1 MRSPMLVDSAKA
13 TTAVLAAI
21 VAAPLLGVVLPG
33 TFAYVF
39 WLSVLATLAG
49 VAWVLLR
56 ARERGQWPR
65 WTAVALVLVPVLIG
79 TADVVRT
86 VVLYRGVVLPFMRND
101 MVMNTI
107 EAMTIHNN
115 GSLGSGA
122 EAVAGEAPM
131 AGVAGS
137 GPRGTCSTVMGRT
150 LVAGWHRRPPG

>member
-65 WTAVALVLVPVLIG
+65 
-79 TADVVRT
+79 
-86 VVLYRGVVLPFMRND
+86 
-101 MVMNTI
+101 
-107 EAMTIHNN
+107 
-115 GSLGSGA
+115 
-122 EAVAGEAPM
+122 
-131 AGVAGS
+131 
-137 GPRGTCSTVMGRT
+137 
-150 LVAGWHRRPPG
+150 